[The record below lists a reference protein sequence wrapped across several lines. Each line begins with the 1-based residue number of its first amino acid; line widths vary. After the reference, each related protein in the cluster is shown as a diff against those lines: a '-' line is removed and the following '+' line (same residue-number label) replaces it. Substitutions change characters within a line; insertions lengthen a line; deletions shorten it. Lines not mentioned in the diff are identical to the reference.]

1 MPVVAVPGPPNSNPA
16 VVYPAGRLSS
26 VGRRGLQRS
35 LNRAAEIPTRGLAT
49 IALWSAGPRSATSTC
64 RRCARC
70 LSTAAPCP
78 PPSTMSWPPCAARC
92 ASLAHRSHRRRDPG
106 PSPSTRGTSPP
117 HRHTATPPPPCRP
130 DATLLSGRSRD
141 WSRHAATLRSAPATP
156 PCSPRCMAAA
166 SGVARLS
173 PWPSKTTRGRGHR
186 AHRQAAQAAHLL
198 PREREKG
205 RRRLASPPRLLPKCA
220 TISSH
225 QGWPRPAARRGGP
238 GVDAAESEF
247 SLSKRGGEPTRL
259 WRRRR
264 RPGSGEE
271 REKVSAGAGE
281 GPLLEQFSEVPV
293 RFAAVRP
300 GGFRSRCRAVHTR
313 RRHGRVNLRLLR
325 RRTAR
330 TAAAVRWPVPWP
342 ERACVGPWRP
352 SAPMTSMT
360 WAYVVLWHS

>member
-1 MPVVAVPGPPNSNPA
+1 MPFPVPVVAVPGPPNSNPA

-78 PPSTMSWPPCAARC
+78 LPSTMSWPPCAARC

-117 HRHTATPPPPCRP
+117 HRHTAS
-130 DATLLSGRSRD
+130 TLPTGRHVAVGEIQRR
-141 WSRHAATLRSAPATP
+141 SRHAATLRSAPATP
-156 PCSPRCMAAA
+156 PCSPRCIAAA
-166 SGVARLS
+166 SGLARLS

-198 PREREKG
+198 PRERKRG

-247 SLSKRGGEPTRL
+247 SLSKRVANP
-259 WRRRR
+259 
-264 RPGSGEE
+264 
-271 REKVSAGAGE
+271 
-281 GPLLEQFSEVPV
+281 
-293 RFAAVRP
+293 
-300 GGFRSRCRAVHTR
+300 RASM
-313 RRHGRVNLRLLR
+313 
-325 RRTAR
+325 A
-330 TAAAVRWPVPWP
+330 TAAAAAGQWGGARDSQRGCGRGAASRTVLGGTSTVRSRSPG
-342 ERACVGPWRP
+342 RF
-352 SAPMTSMT
+352 SITM
-360 WAYVVLWHS
+360 